1 MGNKRL
7 YRPAFQRLKE
17 QVKESQNWR
26 CNICG
31 AGAVPLEVDHKLALY
46 LGGTDAK
53 ENLQALCRE
62 CHASKT
68 LKERTG
74 IVRKDPDQYRDWGT
88 YLQEMQND

>member
-7 YRPAFQRLKE
+7 YRPAFQKLKE
-17 QVKESQNWR
+17 QVKDWQGWR

-31 AGAVPLEVDHKLALY
+31 AGAVPLEVDHIKPLY
-46 LGGTDAK
+46 LGGTDART
-53 ENLQALCRE
+53 NLQALCRE

-74 IVRKDPDQYRDWGT
+74 VNRKNPDQYRDWANFI
-88 YLQEMQND
+88 QEITQ